1 MKYITVITMDTR
13 ATLHPDYKTST
24 IERIYGTVH
33 STEYATLP
41 QALELAHKLD
51 KDNQRRR
58 VSYHH
63 DHANDLTYYTFTK
76 DA

>member
-1 MKYITVITMDTR
+1 MKYTTIITMDTR
-13 ATLHPDYKTST
+13 ATLYPERKTST
-24 IERIYGTVH
+24 IERIYGAVH

-51 KDNQRRR
+51 EDNQRRR

-63 DHANDLTYYTFTK
+63 DHSNDLTYFTYTK